1 MGVTGSGYP
10 ATVAVTWTLSL
21 DRADVLPPAG
31 LARPALALLTLLGP
45 DGIPGAALTSRAAC
59 DYICGRHATG
69 TPAGQ
74 AQAVSSLRHLARAG
88 PAPVSP
94 EKTPRTRPMHA
105 PVQ

>member
-59 DYICGRHATG
+59 DYICGRHAAG
-69 TPAGQ
+69 TAADQ
-74 AQAVSSLRHLARAG
+74 AQAVSSLPHAARVG
-88 PAPVSP
+88 LVTVRPVHQDPA
-94 EKTPRTRPMHA
+94 
-105 PVQ
+105 